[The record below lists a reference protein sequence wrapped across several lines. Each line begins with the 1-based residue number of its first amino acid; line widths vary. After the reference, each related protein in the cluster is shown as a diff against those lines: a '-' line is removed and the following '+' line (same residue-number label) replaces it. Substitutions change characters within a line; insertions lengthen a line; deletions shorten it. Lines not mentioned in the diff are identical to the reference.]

1 MVSVCISNF
10 LKLFSTICRMS
21 INLFADSE
29 TNYSVVFNK
38 ALGHKGLKKKKRK
51 DGDSDVED
59 GADGPIIE
67 RRCPK
72 CGHERMSYAALQLRF
87 VLSFNHTVSPRFT
100 TFSLL

>member
-1 MVSVCISNF
+1 
-10 LKLFSTICRMS
+10 MS

-29 TNYSVVFNK
+29 THYSVVFNK
-38 ALGHKGLKKKKRK
+38 ALGQKGLKKKKRK

-87 VLSFNHTVSPRFT
+87 VFWLNKTVDPRYSTFFEFFNIQV
-100 TFSLL
+100 LYWNM